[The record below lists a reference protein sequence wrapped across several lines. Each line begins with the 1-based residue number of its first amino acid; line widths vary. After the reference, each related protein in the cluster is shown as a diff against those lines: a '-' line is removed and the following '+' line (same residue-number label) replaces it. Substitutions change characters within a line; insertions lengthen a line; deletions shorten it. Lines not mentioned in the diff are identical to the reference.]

1 MSSPGARKILL
12 TREELYARVWSV
24 PLRQLSREFGISD
37 VALGRMCRRR
47 NIPCPPPGY
56 WAKRRAG
63 RPPPRPLLPP
73 PEGKIGRP
81 ALFTVSPGGGTASEP
96 LPTAKPETGGF
107 SLDRL
112 LASAAEW
119 ERWDRLQR
127 YLEACEQ
134 QWLSAGTLTPAR
146 RTWLTWARHELAR
159 MPRGLLPETTPFAGE
174 STLGPRPN
182 WAAAA
187 SA

>member
-1 MSSPGARKILL
+1 MNPNGAKKILL

-24 PLRQLSREFGISD
+24 PLLQLAREFGISD

-81 ALFTVSPGGGTASEP
+81 ALFTLSSTRDPAPVSLSA
-96 LPTAKPETGGF
+96 AKPETGGF
-107 SLDRL
+107 SVDQL

-119 ERWDRLQR
+119 ERWDRVQR
-127 YLEACEQ
+127 YLAACEQ
-134 QWLSAGTLTPAR
+134 QWRRAGPLAPAR
-146 RTWLTWARHELAR
+146 RAWLAWARHELAR
-159 MPRGLLPETTPFAGE
+159 MPRGLATETATFAGE
-174 STLGPRPN
+174 AALDQRPVLT
-182 WAAAA
+182 AA

>member
-1 MSSPGARKILL
+1 MNSHGTRKILL
-12 TREELYARVWSV
+12 TREELYMRVWSV
-24 PLRQLSREFGISD
+24 PLRQLAREFGISD

-73 PEGKIGRP
+73 PQGKISRP
-81 ALFTVSPGGGTASEP
+81 ALFTVSPGGATAPEP
-96 LPTAKPETGGF
+96 LPAAKPEATGF
-107 SLDRL
+107 SLEQM

-119 ERWDRLQR
+119 DRWDRVRR
-127 YLEACEQ
+127 YLDASEQ
-134 QWLSAGTLTPAR
+134 QWLSEGALSPHRRVWLAR
-146 RTWLTWARHELAR
+146 ARHELAR
-159 MPRGLLPETTPFAGE
+159 LPRGLATEMAFAEE
-174 STLGPRPN
+174 STLRQRPK
-182 WAAAA
+182 WAPA

>member
-1 MSSPGARKILL
+1 MNSPGVRKILL

-24 PLRQLSREFGISD
+24 PLLQLAREFGISD

-81 ALFTVSPGGGTASEP
+81 ALFTLSSTCDTAPVSPPA
-96 LPTAKPETGGF
+96 AKPETGGF
-107 SLDRL
+107 SLDQL

-119 ERWDRLQR
+119 ERRDRVQR

-134 QWLSAGTLTPAR
+134 EWLRNGTLAPAR
-146 RTWLTWARHELAR
+146 RAWLAWARHELAQ
-159 MPRGLLPETTPFAGE
+159 MPRGLGTETPPFDSE
-174 STLGPRPN
+174 STPNQRQN
-182 WAAAA
+182 WAVA

>member
-1 MSSPGARKILL
+1 MNSPGVRKILL

-24 PLRQLSREFGISD
+24 PLLQLAREFGISD

-81 ALFTVSPGGGTASEP
+81 ALFTVSPSGATASEP
-96 LPTAKPETGGF
+96 LPAAKPEIAGF
-107 SLDRL
+107 SLEQMFVA
-112 LASAAEW
+112 ASEW
-119 ERWDRLQR
+119 DRWDRVRR
-127 YLEACEQ
+127 YLDACEQ
-134 QWLSAGTLTPAR
+134 QWLSEGALSPPRRIWLAR
-146 RTWLTWARHELAR
+146 ARHELGR
-159 MPRGLLPETTPFAGE
+159 MPSGLATATATFANTP
-174 STLGPRPN
+174 TLGQRPK
-182 WAAAA
+182 WATA

>member
-1 MSSPGARKILL
+1 MNSNGARKILL

-24 PLRQLSREFGISD
+24 PMLQLAREFGISD

-73 PEGKIGRP
+73 PQGKISRP
-81 ALFTVSPGGGTASEP
+81 ALFTVMSSRDAAPSPRPAAKSE
-96 LPTAKPETGGF
+96 TSGF
-107 SLDRL
+107 CFQQL
-112 LASAAEW
+112 LASATEW
-119 ERWDRLQR
+119 EQWDRVQR

-134 QWLSAGTLTPAR
+134 QWQRDGTTTPPRRAWLAWARRELAPMLRGLTPAN
-146 RTWLTWARHELAR
+146 LA
-159 MPRGLLPETTPFAGE
+159 GDE
-174 STLGPRPN
+174 SSFSQPGGR
-182 WAAAA
+182 AAA